1 MEAGYIPDTSF
12 VLHDL
17 DVQQKE
23 QLCATIVRNWP
34 AQPQDIIMHNQVCGD
49 CHTDTKFISKIRK

>member
-12 VLHDL
+12 VLHDV

-23 QLCATIVRNWP
+23 QLRATIVRNWP
-34 AQPQDIIMHNQVCGD
+34 SPMGGSAQPQDIIMHNQE
-49 CHTDTKFISKIRK
+49 HTGMWSLPH

>member
-1 MEAGYIPDTSF
+1 MPDTSF
-12 VLHDL
+12 VLHDV

-34 AQPQDIIMHNQVCGD
+34 SPTG
-49 CHTDTKFISKIRK
+49 

>member
-12 VLHDL
+12 VLHDV

-23 QLCATIVRNWP
+23 QLRATIVRNWP
-34 AQPQDIIMHNQVCGD
+34 SPMGGSAQPQDIIMHNQEHAGVW
-49 CHTDTKFISKIRK
+49 